1 MLYISLLMIAV
12 LIGAS
17 LIFSG
22 YDRKRLKY
30 TYKMKG
36 FNNFFYPFACWLY
49 RHFVKGH
56 TQKRLDLIR
65 QLYPAAD
72 PEKIHYDA
80 KNGSVYEKRNSGMCA
95 GGYAS
100 GTDRMQSAYE
110 AGTGSRYRECKQ

>member
-1 MLYISLLMIAV
+1 MIAV

-56 TQKRLDLIR
+56 TQKTSGS
-65 QLYPAAD
+65 YPPA
-72 PEKIHYDA
+72 I
-80 KNGSVYEKRNSGMCA
+80 SG
-95 GGYAS
+95 G
-100 GTDRMQSAYE
+100 RPRK
-110 AGTGSRYRECKQ
+110 RYRRKSISKILHML